1 MLTHHVDLI
10 RAAVISLPLLFIPVT
25 HSANAQQIPEP
36 EPSLESL
43 AQPTQT
49 TPFPLG
55 TLLDSNGKPMNVPNQ
70 VQSGLEHSPTT
81 VNSTERPQPK
91 SNKATNLN
99 KATKSTSTQTT
110 KSKKLTRKQQLA
122 SREHVANDPNCR
134 WLDKRMEQLEAL
146 LGDKPDT
153 TAKYQADELN
163 ARQKE
168 WQCLKCGAEGPAQN
182 DHSQCQYRR

>member
-1 MLTHHVDLI
+1 MLTHHIYLI
-10 RAAVISLPLLFIPVT
+10 RIAVISLPLLFIPVT
-25 HSANAQQIPEP
+25 NSTQAQHILEP

-49 TPFPLG
+49 APLPLG
-55 TLLDSNGKPMNVPNQ
+55 TLLDNEGKPINLPNQ
-70 VQSGLEHSPTT
+70 VQSAFEYSPTLT
-81 VNSTERPQPK
+81 PTEPSKTTQ
-91 SNKATNLN
+91 
-99 KATKSTSTQTT
+99 STQSKKAT

-134 WLDKRMEQLEAL
+134 WLDKRMDQLEAL
-146 LGDKPDT
+146 LGDKQDT

-182 DHSQCQYRR
+182 DYSQCQYRR